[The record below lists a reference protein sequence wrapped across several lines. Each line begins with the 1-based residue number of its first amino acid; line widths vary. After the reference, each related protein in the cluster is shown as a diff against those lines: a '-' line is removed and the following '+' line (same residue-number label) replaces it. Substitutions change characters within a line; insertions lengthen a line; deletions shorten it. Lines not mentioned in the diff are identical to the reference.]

1 MAAITTTP
9 TGLAIVAPGT
19 TAFPPNSRYY
29 QITTGQ
35 YTMPDGRVIVYLHR
49 RFIPSADSF
58 TLLELHTV
66 TQGERLDNIA
76 AQTLG
81 DPEQFWRICDA
92 NNAMNPDDLT
102 ATPGS
107 TLRIT
112 LPQGLAQ
119 AQQHA

>member
-9 TGLAIVAPGT
+9 IGIAIVAPGT
-19 TAFPPNSRYY
+19 TPFPPTSRYY
-29 QITTGQ
+29 QTATGQ
-35 YTMPDGRVIVYLHR
+35 YTTPDGKIIVYLHR
-49 RFIPSADSF
+49 RFLPSADSF
-58 TLLELHTV
+58 TTLEEHTV

-102 ATPGS
+102 ATPGA

-112 LPQGLAQ
+112 LPQGIAQ

>member
-1 MAAITTTP
+1 MAAITTTS
-9 TGLAIVAPGT
+9 TGLAIIAPGT
-19 TAFPPNSRYY
+19 TPFPPTSRYY
-29 QITTGQ
+29 QIATGQ
-35 YTMPDGRVIVYLHR
+35 YTAPDGRIIVYLHR

-58 TLLELHTV
+58 TLLEEHTV

-92 NNAMNPDDLT
+92 NNAMRPDDLT
-102 ATPGS
+102 ATPGRV
-107 TLRIT
+107 LRIT
-112 LPQGLAQ
+112 LPEGIAK